1 MIWFLGGYMWL
12 YVHRPFEYYGF
23 LGELQLERVY
33 MLVMLAFW
41 VVSPAKGL
49 LPNRLHLALALF
61 TVAIVVC
68 WVASPW
74 REQGYDTLENYLKVM
89 VFYTLVVTTVRDERG
104 LRKLV
109 ALYLLAVGL
118 YMGHS
123 MLEYLHGRYEWR
135 QGIRRMIGVDVTY
148 YDPNAFASTLLLSLP
163 LTLPF
168 WAEARGWLARLPLL
182 AYTAA
187 ACGCILLTGSRSGF
201 MGLCLFGAC
210 CLLLSRH
217 RVRGLVVASAAVVV
231 LVCAM
236 PGYLAE
242 RFLTI
247 VDSSHGPR
255 IAQESALGRL
265 AGFAEGMRLWGD
277 NLLLGVGPGVFRL
290 ATKGGFN
297 SHNVYGQVGGELGV
311 LGVAAFL
318 ALLACFLT
326 NGLAARRLYRAQPR
340 RPRDFPFY
348 TTRAVAVTVLL
359 LLFTGM
365 AGHNLY
371 RYNWVWL
378 AAFQAIALHC
388 ARTRGAAPALA
399 PAPPPRPA
407 RLAWQPTRAG

>member
-12 YVHRPFEYYGF
+12 YVHRPFEYYGL

-49 LPNRLHLALALF
+49 VPNRLHLALGLF
-61 TVAIVVC
+61 TVAMVVC
-68 WVASPW
+68 WAASPW

-89 VFYTLVVTTVRDERG
+89 VFYTLVITTVRDERG

-109 ALYLLAVGL
+109 GLYLFAVGL
-118 YMGHS
+118 YMSHS
-123 MLEYLHGRYEWR
+123 MLEYMNGRYEWR

-163 LTLPF
+163 MTLPF
-168 WAEARGWLARLPLL
+168 WAEASNWRKRLPLL
-182 AYTAA
+182 AYTLS

-201 MGLCLFGAC
+201 MGLCLFGTC
-210 CLLLSRH
+210 CLLLSRY
-217 RVRGLVVASAAVVV
+217 RLRGIVIASAVVAV
-231 LVCAM
+231 LVCAL
-236 PGYLAE
+236 PGYLAD

-247 VDSSHGPR
+247 VDSSRGPS
-255 IAQESALGRL
+255 IAEASAMGRL

-318 ALLACFLT
+318 ALLACFFG
-326 NGLAARRLYRAQPR
+326 NWLAARRLYRAHPR
-340 RPRDFPFY
+340 WPRDFPFH
-348 TTRAVAVTVLL
+348 TSRAVAVTVLL

-378 AAFQAIALHC
+378 AAFQAVALHC
-388 ARTRGAAPALA
+388 VRARAAAPAPLST
-399 PAPPPRPA
+399 PPFRPA
-407 RLAWQPTRAG
+407 RLALRPARAG